1 MGFYKPVVKYLKM
14 NKIYK
19 IIKKKTSTHI
29 FQPPAGLLIPGR
41 KTEAELRGSC
51 VWEKMKVK
59 KQNKKKNTEHRC
71 WVYVSGSERAGNWEH
86 NPDYCQPR
94 SHTKGGEKNKHI
106 FVGGKAMK

>member
-19 IIKKKTSTHI
+19 IKKNQKKKTTHI

-41 KTEAELRGSC
+41 KTEGSC

-59 KQNKKKNTEHRC
+59 NKTKQKKHRASLLSLC
-71 WVYVSGSERAGNWEH
+71 
-86 NPDYCQPR
+86 
-94 SHTKGGEKNKHI
+94 
-106 FVGGKAMK
+106 VG